1 MRFIGRHVVSLAMAL
16 IMAVSVLGAPAR
28 AQDVTQ
34 IKLTEE
40 HVKGFIAAQKDLAA
54 VSAKLQE
61 AGDKPD
67 DTLQNELEAIAKKF
81 GFKSFQEL
89 DDVAANISIVMA
101 GLDPES
107 GNFTDP
113 QEALK
118 KELTDIQADGSIPA
132 EEKKQLVDELTEAI
146 QTTPPLQHKEN
157 IDVVKK
163 HRAEIEAALQ

>member
-1 MRFIGRHVVSLAMAL
+1 MRLIGRHLFTLAMTAAFAVMVSLSSA
-16 IMAVSVLGAPAR
+16 S
-28 AQDVTQ
+28 AQDVAQ

-61 AGDKPD
+61 AGDAPD
-67 DTLQNELEAIAKKF
+67 DALQKELEAIAKKY
-81 GFKSFQEL
+81 GFQSFQEL
-89 DDVAANISIVMA
+89 DDVAANVSIVMA

-118 KELTDIQADGSIPA
+118 KELTDIEADASIPA
-132 EEKKQLVDELTEAI
+132 EEKKQLVDELKEAI
-146 QTTPPLQHKEN
+146 ETTPPLQHPEN
-157 IDVVKK
+157 VEVVKK